1 MGLIWRNLTTG
12 FDHMV
17 LDITMTKLNFIDD
30 ALDMLYFPVYKLH
43 LFFYPLP
50 GFGDLYS
57 GASYI

>member
-1 MGLIWRNLTTG
+1 
-12 FDHMV
+12 MV